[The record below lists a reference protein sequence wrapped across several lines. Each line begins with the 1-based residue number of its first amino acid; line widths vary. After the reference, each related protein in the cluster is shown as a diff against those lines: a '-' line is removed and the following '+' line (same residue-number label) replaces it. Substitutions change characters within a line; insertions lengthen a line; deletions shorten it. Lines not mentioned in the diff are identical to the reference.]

1 MHRENSASSLATG
14 PSAGKAAFR
23 VSRMGEE
30 VGMSETEAQAEAPET
45 ITPKT
50 APCVAMVT
58 GSAAGI
64 GAAIAR
70 RLVRNGW
77 QVLCLDRNETAL
89 DETCKEI
96 GPGAHPMV
104 ADVADEAAVTKAIE
118 VTRVHFHRL
127 DALVCNAGMM
137 IRRPIAQLT
146 LDDFRRVI
154 DVNLTSTFLLAR
166 AAEDLLRAA
175 AGAILTIASTRA
187 HMSEPDTESY
197 AASKGG
203 LLALSHA
210 LAISLG
216 PDVRVNVISPGWID
230 VTGEPI
236 LAGDHDQHPVVRV
249 GRPDDVASLAAWLI
263 GPDSGFVT
271 GAEFVID
278 GGMTRKMNYL
288 D

>member
-1 MHRENSASSLATG
+1 MSEISEHAVLASETPPQTG
-14 PSAGKAAFR
+14 PR
-23 VSRMGEE
+23 V
-30 VGMSETEAQAEAPET
+30 AL
-45 ITPKT
+45 
-50 APCVAMVT
+50 VT

-64 GAAIAR
+64 GSAIAA
-70 RLVRNGW
+70 RLARAGW
-77 QVLCLDRNETAL
+77 QVLCLDRNEAAL
-89 DETCKEI
+89 EETCQAI
-96 GPGAHPMV
+96 GQGAHALV

-137 IRRPIAQLT
+137 IRRKLAALT
-146 LDDFRRVI
+146 SEDFRRVL
-154 DVNLTSTFLLAR
+154 DVNLTSTFLLVR
-166 AAEDLLRAA
+166 AAEDLLRASK
-175 AGAILTIASTRA
+175 GSVLTIASTRA

-216 PDVRVNVISPGWID
+216 PEVRVNVISPGWID
-230 VTGEPI
+230 VTGDP
-236 LAGDHDQHPVVRV
+236 LRANDHEQHPAGRV
-249 GRPDDVASLAAWLI
+249 GRPDDVASLASWLL
-263 GPDSGFVT
+263 GTGSGFVT

-278 GGMTRKMNYL
+278 GGMTRKMIYL